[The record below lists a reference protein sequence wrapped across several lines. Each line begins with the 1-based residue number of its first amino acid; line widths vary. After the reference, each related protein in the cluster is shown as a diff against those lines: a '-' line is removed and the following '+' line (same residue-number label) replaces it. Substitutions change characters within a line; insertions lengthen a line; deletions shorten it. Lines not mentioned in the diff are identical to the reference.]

1 MTEHEEEYL
10 RERRA
15 EADAGARE
23 GKAGHTAGPWEVG
36 AVAEELTY
44 LSVLD
49 ERGFPIAVAQGRPIL
64 EGWADLLGVGHWS
77 EAPGT
82 GFIVRPDSEVE
93 ANAYLIAAAPSIL
106 SACARAHAALD
117 AATSTLAGMDLSPG
131 SRLDELCGELAAAR
145 EACGVALGRAEGE
158 E

>member
-23 GKAGHTAGPWEVG
+23 RKAAEIAEARELLTRLPRIGFGGRICQALEIAVSEFESGNEEGLDPQTLAYWLGKARMRVG
-36 AVAEELTY
+36 
-44 LSVLD
+44 
-49 ERGFPIAVAQGRPIL
+49 RR
-64 EGWADLLGVGHWS
+64 
-77 EAPGT
+77 EAPGN
-82 GFIVRPDSEVE
+82 P
-93 ANAYLIAAAPSIL
+93 PSL
-106 SACARAHAALD
+106 LEACALAHAALD
-117 AATSTLAGMDLSPG
+117 AATSTLAGLDLSPR

-145 EACGVALGRAEGE
+145 EACGVALGRVEGE